1 LTPAAVILPLL
12 GGVIA
17 VLLCFA
23 LVSPRLPAGA
33 AAAATA
39 GLCIV
44 VLLGAVAA
52 LSFGGTASI
61 VLPFGLGLF
70 RCVLALDPLAA
81 WFILAIA
88 LPGLAGGDTRW
99 RPGLLAAAMLTVLAG
114 DTGTVLIGLAGFT
127 AFCGAN
133 RWGIVGVLL
142 AALSLA
148 ALSLGTGSAF
158 TAIRLLP
165 PEGWRGV
172 VVLLFLIAGLLLT
185 AWGGPFRRLASGQGA
200 SVVAFTLGPIVTAYV
215 ICRVV
220 LELSGPATPPW
231 WGVPLLLSGAAV
243 ACGGAVYSL
252 RAASLHAVLAGFAAL
267 HAGWILA
274 GAGVVA
280 VARAA
285 DLLPLATL
293 AGGGMLLHVLDLAL
307 FGSLACIAADAVVR
321 GAGSQMLDRL
331 GGLATG
337 MKLAALG
344 VLVAGWSLAF
354 LPPSA
359 GFASGW
365 MLLQALFAAT
375 RLGGL
380 ALHLVVAVTTLAL
393 IASAALAV
401 AAMVRLGA
409 IAFLGRP
416 RTPRAAATEAARGPE
431 RTTLLVLSGVTALVG
446 LFPGLLARLAD
457 PAQQWLTRA
466 QMVGQAGW
474 AGLQTQQAAPG
485 YVPLAATLL
494 AAAAFAG
501 LLAWRR
507 RLPGSQV
514 IPLWQDG
521 FAAPPAWMP
530 FGDPATQATPAGLAG
545 LLPRRSFALPWPR
558 FRLRLEAEWP
568 ALPPG
573 AGAAMLLVLAVVL
586 LLAVL
591 LFGPP

>member
-1 LTPAAVILPLL
+1 MILPLL

-17 VLLCFA
+17 VLLC
-23 LVSPRLPAGA
+23 LPLLSPRLPAGGP
-33 AAAATA
+33 AAATA
-39 GLCIV
+39 GLCGL
-44 VLLGAVAA
+44 VLLGALGA
-52 LSFGGTASI
+52 LAFGGVS
-61 VLPFGLGLF
+61 VVGLPIGLGLSGG
-70 RCVLALDPLAA
+70 VLALDPLTA

-88 LPGLAGGDTRW
+88 LSGLAGACAGGGTRW
-99 RPGLLAAAMLTVLAG
+99 RPGLLATAMLTVLAG
-114 DTGTVLIGLAGFT
+114 DTGTALIGLAGFT

-133 RWGIVGVLL
+133 RSGIVGVLL

-158 TAIRLLP
+158 AAIRAVP
-165 PEGWRGV
+165 PDGWRAV
-172 VVLLFLIAGLLLT
+172 AVLLSLVAGLLLA

-200 SVVAFTLGPIVTAYV
+200 SVIAFTLGPIVTAYL

-220 LELSGPATPPW
+220 LELSGPATPSW

-243 ACGGAVYSL
+243 ACGGAVYGL
-252 RAASLHAVLAGFAAL
+252 RATSLHAVLAGFAAL
-267 HAGWILA
+267 HAGWIVA

-280 VARAA
+280 VARSA

-293 AGGGMLLHVLDLAL
+293 AGGGMLLHVLNLAL
-307 FGSLACIAADAVVR
+307 FGSLACLAADAAAR
-321 GAGSQMLDRL
+321 GAGSQILDRL

-337 MKLAALG
+337 MKMAAIG
-344 VLVAGWSLAF
+344 VLVAGASLAF

-365 MLLQALFAAT
+365 MLLQALFIAT

-380 ALHLVVAVTTLAL
+380 ALHVLVAVTTLAL

-409 IAFLGRP
+409 TAFLGRP
-416 RTPRAAATEAARGPE
+416 RTPRAAASEEASRPE
-431 RTTLLVLSGVTALVG
+431 RITLMVLSGLTVAAG
-446 LFPGLLARLAD
+446 LFPGLLVRLAD

-466 QMVGQAGW
+466 QMEGQAGW
-474 AGLQTQQAAPG
+474 AGVQTQQAAPG
-485 YVPLAATLL
+485 YVPLAVTLL
-494 AAAAFAG
+494 VAAAVGG

-507 RLPGSQV
+507 RLLGTQV
-514 IPLWQDG
+514 IALWQDG

-530 FGDPATQATPAGLAG
+530 FGEPATQTTPAGLAL
-545 LLPRRSFALPWPR
+545 LLPRRSFTLPWPR
-558 FRLRLEAEWP
+558 LRIRLEAEWP

-573 AGAAMLLVLAVVL
+573 AGAAMLLALAVVL
-586 LLAVL
+586 LLVVL